1 MLLQNN
7 RINNL
12 KHLEAYRKRLR
23 NNQTDAEKI
32 LWQFIRKRKLCG
44 RKFRRQ
50 FSILNYILD
59 FYCVEEKIAIE
70 LDGKQHLEPA
80 AIRKDAER
88 DNFLRGE
95 GIKVL
100 RFQNWRVVK
109 ELSGVLREVKESFN
123 DGWSFKS

>member
-7 RINNL
+7 CINNL
-12 KHLEAYRKRLR
+12 KYLEEYRKRLR
-23 NNQTDAEKI
+23 NNPTDAEKI
-32 LWQFIRKRKLCG
+32 LWRYIRKRKLDG

-70 LDGKQHLEPA
+70 LDGQRHFEPA
-80 AIRKDAER
+80 GILLDAER
-88 DNFLRGE
+88 DIFLRGE

-100 RFQNWRVVK
+100 RFENKRVIE
-109 ELSGVLREVKESFN
+109 ELARVLCEIKESFN
-123 DGWSFKS
+123 Q